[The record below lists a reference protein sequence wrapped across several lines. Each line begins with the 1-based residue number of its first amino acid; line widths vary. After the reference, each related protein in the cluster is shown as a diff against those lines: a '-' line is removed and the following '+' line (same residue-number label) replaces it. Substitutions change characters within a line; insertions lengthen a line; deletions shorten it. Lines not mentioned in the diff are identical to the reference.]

1 MTEYVWIGPGTIRT
15 EVGVVGNYNNG
26 GRLAVSFEPSKY
38 WLKRKKRLIDQG
50 KIVLLSSLEP
60 QVQASQ
66 TSQTEQAVG
75 RANLEYLT
83 VAELTDLLTMRGV
96 EIPPKTRKAGLIE
109 LAKELE

>member
-1 MTEYVWIGPGTIRT
+1 MTEYVWTGPGTIRT

-50 KIVLLSSLEP
+50 RIVLLSTLEH
-60 QVQASQ
+60 QVQ
-66 TSQTEQAVG
+66 TSEQAESY
-75 RANLEYLT
+75 ADLESLT
-83 VAELTDLLTMRGV
+83 VAELTDLLAMRGV
-96 EIPPKTRKAGLIE
+96 EIPLKTRKAGLIE

>member
-15 EVGVVGNYNNG
+15 EAGVVGNYNNG

-50 KIVLLSSLEP
+50 KIVLLSSLDSS
-60 QVQASQ
+60 QVQ

-75 RANLEYLT
+75 RATLEHLT
-83 VAELTDLLTMRGV
+83 VAQLTDLLTMRGI